1 MRKVSRRHPL
11 EPKEPIEP
19 RLSSP
24 TDDADDFEDDVE
36 ELSLQDEQTSAYL
49 RNEARNERMHVRVQL
64 PFQVVI
70 NGRRFAGH
78 DISVSG
84 FSTAKRPAV
93 DGRAPVQCDLYI
105 RCNGFRAAIPTV
117 AQMPGERGEGQ
128 GGRFEFTEI
137 GDPEAPIPR
146 RLIRSHLA
154 GTHLDRKSTRLNSS
168 H

>member
-1 MRKVSRRHPL
+1 MRNVSRRHPR

-19 RLSSP
+19 RLASP

-49 RNEARNERMHVRVQL
+49 RNEAWNELMHVRVQL

-84 FSTAKRPAV
+84 SI
-93 DGRAPVQCDLYI
+93 GRASCRESGCQYV
-105 RCNGFRAAIPTV
+105 
-117 AQMPGERGEGQ
+117 
-128 GGRFEFTEI
+128 
-137 GDPEAPIPR
+137 
-146 RLIRSHLA
+146 
-154 GTHLDRKSTRLNSS
+154 
-168 H
+168 

>member
-117 AQMPGERGEGQ
+117 AQMLGEREEHTSELQ
-128 GGRFEFTEI
+128 SLMRISYAVFCLKKKKQSYTTQNNLY
-137 GDPEAPIPR
+137 DNDKR
-146 RLIRSHLA
+146 QTHTRS
-154 GTHLDRKSTRLNSS
+154 
-168 H
+168 

>member
-93 DGRAPVQCDLYI
+93 DGRAL
-105 RCNGFRAAIPTV
+105 
-117 AQMPGERGEGQ
+117 RG
-128 GGRFEFTEI
+128 
-137 GDPEAPIPR
+137 A
-146 RLIRSHLA
+146 
-154 GTHLDRKSTRLNSS
+154 DRKSTRLNSS